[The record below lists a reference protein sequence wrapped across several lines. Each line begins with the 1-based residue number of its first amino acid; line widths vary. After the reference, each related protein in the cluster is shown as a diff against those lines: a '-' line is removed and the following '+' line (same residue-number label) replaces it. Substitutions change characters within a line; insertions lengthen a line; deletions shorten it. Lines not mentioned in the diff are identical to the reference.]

1 MWQLPPLLDAVSNG
15 VSSEDDEEDLESEYP
30 DYNYH
35 IRHKNALHARV
46 SYELVLLL
54 KELVP
59 SVQTLRCDLAT
70 CSNMT

>member
-1 MWQLPPLLDAVSNG
+1 MPPLLDAVSNA
-15 VSSEDDEEDLESEYP
+15 VSSDDDEEDLGSEYT
-30 DYNYH
+30 DCSYY

-59 SVQTLRCDLAT
+59 SVQTLRSVDIAT
-70 CSNMT
+70 RSNMT